1 MLIFSL
7 ISAGAI
13 KSCQNLKLDAGECL
27 SVQQAALLTQV
38 WMTNFLL
45 ASVWSEGL
53 TADLFITP
61 DHDGEAGY
69 TLVLTGDREVTE
81 VQQWVGEISSE
92 DNRFLQFQQF
102 WNLLFLMAHIT
113 PGCGPW

>member
-1 MLIFSL
+1 M
-7 ISAGAI
+7 
-13 KSCQNLKLDAGECL
+13 
-27 SVQQAALLTQV
+27 
-38 WMTNFLL
+38 
-45 ASVWSEGL
+45 WSEGL

-69 TLVLTGDREVTE
+69 TLVLTWDREVT

-102 WNLLFLMAHIT
+102 
-113 PGCGPW
+113 

>member
-1 MLIFSL
+1 
-7 ISAGAI
+7 
-13 KSCQNLKLDAGECL
+13 
-27 SVQQAALLTQV
+27 
-38 WMTNFLL
+38 MTNFLL

-61 DHDGEAGY
+61 DHDWEAGY
-69 TLVLTGDREVTE
+69 TLVLTWDREVT

-102 WNLLFLMAHIT
+102 
-113 PGCGPW
+113 